1 MLINKNNQKL
11 FISVQT
17 EDAHF
22 ALNNEIYLQVD
33 GVTMGSPLGPVLANI
48 FMVELKRNIIPP
60 LSNDILL
67 WKRYVDDTI
76 CFIKLTS
83 INKVLEI
90 LNSYHINIK
99 FTIEIESENK
109 ISFLDV
115 LLIRSNS
122 LISTKVYRKNTNT
135 DIYINWKSFA
145 PNNWKWEKL
154 KTLVTRVFNICST
167 DEYLKEELELI
178 RKIFHR
184 RNNYP
189 LWVINKVIDDAKK
202 IPSANGKD
210 SINNEK
216 IRRVMLPYQGD
227 KGSNLLKSMKRYVS
241 KLLPEHTKLEITFT
255 GKKLNSCFSIKDKTK
270 FEHQHDLVYYVNCTE
285 SSCRDNYVGETGR
298 RIIERIKD
306 HSGRDHASHMVK
318 HNIETS
324 HTDVNTANLKINDMN
339 FSNNKRK
346 RKIAESLWIKDLR
359 PTLNVQEKSIPL
371 KLSN

>member
-83 INKVLEI
+83 INKVLET
-90 LNSYHINIK
+90 LNSYHTNIK

-122 LISTKVYRKNTNT
+122 LISAKVYRKNTNT
-135 DIYINWKSFA
+135 NIYISCKSFA
-145 PNNWKWEKL
+145 PNNWKWGTL
-154 KTLVTRVFNICST
+154 KTLVTKAFDICSA
-167 DEYLKEELELI
+167 DEYLKEELEHI
-178 RKIFHR
+178 RKVFHH

-189 LWVINKVIDDAKK
+189 LRVINKVIDDTEK
-202 IPSANGKD
+202 IP
-210 SINNEK
+210 
-216 IRRVMLPYQGD
+216 
-227 KGSNLLKSMKRYVS
+227 
-241 KLLPEHTKLEITFT
+241 
-255 GKKLNSCFSIKDKTK
+255 
-270 FEHQHDLVYYVNCTE
+270 
-285 SSCRDNYVGETGR
+285 
-298 RIIERIKD
+298 
-306 HSGRDHASHMVK
+306 
-318 HNIETS
+318 
-324 HTDVNTANLKINDMN
+324 
-339 FSNNKRK
+339 
-346 RKIAESLWIKDLR
+346 
-359 PTLNVQEKSIPL
+359 
-371 KLSN
+371 

>member
-1 MLINKNNQKL
+1 
-11 FISVQT
+11 
-17 EDAHF
+17 
-22 ALNNEIYLQVD
+22 
-33 GVTMGSPLGPVLANI
+33 MGSPPGPVLANI
-48 FMVELKRNIIPP
+48 FMVELERNIIPT
-60 LSNDILL
+60 LSSDILL

-83 INKVLEI
+83 INKVLQT
-90 LNSYHINIK
+90 LNSYHTNIK

-145 PNNWKWEKL
+145 PNNWKWGTL
-154 KTLVTRVFNICST
+154 KTLVTRAFDICST
-167 DEYLKEELELI
+167 DEYLKEELEHI
-178 RKIFHR
+178 RKVFHH

-189 LWVINKVIDDAKK
+189 LWVINKVIDDAEK
-202 IPSANGKD
+202 IPSANEND
-210 SINNEK
+210 SSNNEK
-216 IRRVMLPYQGD
+216 IHRLMLPYQGD

-270 FEHQHDLVYYVNCTE
+270 FEHQHDLVYYVKCTE
-285 SSCRDNYVGETGR
+285 PSCRDNYVGETGR

-306 HSGRDHASHMVK
+306 HSSRDHASHMVK

-324 HTDVNTANLKINDMN
+324 HTDVNTANFKIIDIDFN
-339 FSNNKRK
+339 NNKRK
-346 RKIAESLWIKDLR
+346 QKIRELLWIKDLR

-371 KLSN
+371 KLFN